1 MLSKEEIEKIKA
13 GQENAKKAGSKKM
26 KLQPMTLKVGR
37 SVGRSVVGQAASYSS
52 VLRGVLRS
60 SAPRSAPHCVACR
73 HRP

>member
-37 SVGRSVVGQAASYSS
+37 SVGRPAAA
-52 VLRGVLRS
+52 L
-60 SAPRSAPHCVACR
+60 A
-73 HRP
+73 